1 MRRNFFCFFKNV
13 LDGDVFF
20 FCDNPRQELGQIGVN
35 AASIL
40 VFPRKI
46 LLTLTIKLNHYMKKY
61 ITLAALLAAGTTF
74 ANADEIITLTLP
86 GTTSDTVAS
95 KGSAT
100 SISVSVDDA
109 SGISALAGSERGL
122 YMFCNRGQIDI
133 GADSEGDW
141 TYDTQTQT
149 ASVELWGRKNY
160 GGTNVAAIFDGGL
173 TDGLVLDSLTFS
185 TSGLTGATDDYALYF
200 GIVDDSGTVI
210 ASGVQNNLGTS
221 AGSIILQTFGN
232 EANETMVWGEGYD
245 ILIGIVSEAGS
256 AWNSKSYV
264 NGIKV
269 EATVVPEP
277 SAFGM
282 LAGLGA
288 LALVASR
295 RRRK

>member
-1 MRRNFFCFFKNV
+1 
-13 LDGDVFF
+13 
-20 FCDNPRQELGQIGVN
+20 
-35 AASIL
+35 
-40 VFPRKI
+40 
-46 LLTLTIKLNHYMKKY
+46 MKKY

-122 YMFCNRGQIDI
+122 YMFCNGGQTNI
-133 GADSEGDW
+133 GTEAGSSEGDW

-185 TSGLTGATDDYALYF
+185 TSGLTGTTDDYALYF
-200 GIVDDSGTVI
+200 GIVDDSGAVI

-269 EATVVPEP
+269 EATVIPEP

>member
-1 MRRNFFCFFKNV
+1 
-13 LDGDVFF
+13 
-20 FCDNPRQELGQIGVN
+20 
-35 AASIL
+35 
-40 VFPRKI
+40 
-46 LLTLTIKLNHYMKKY
+46 MKKY
-61 ITLAALLAAGTTF
+61 ITLAALLAAGTAC

-122 YMFCNRGQIDI
+122 YMFCNGGQTNI
-133 GADSEGDW
+133 GTEAGSSEGDW

-200 GIVDDSGTVI
+200 GIVDDSGAVI

-288 LALVASR
+288 LSLVASR